1 MMSDND
7 EHHDI
12 TAIQNPAPPSPLPQA
27 SRPLL
32 PTRHSSIEPH
42 AAGRQ
47 RIVRYH
53 ELHFAEQLDLAPDRD
68 DLLHVI
74 YAPGRESRL
83 RVPAGWLSLCVP
95 LAGRL
100 QLESADGDWELPIG
114 RMQVWRD
121 SGLRVDGHRHG
132 RWLVL
137 TGPLAT
143 WSRHARALP
152 GAHQA
157 IYPRAGACPPKLR
170 RALVRLA
177 RGERGTIP
185 ADPEILLAATCL
197 ALVEQQR
204 DLHARLRHCSGRT
217 AQRRQQTLLRLLRVR
232 HLIEVNDGRK
242 PDLARLARCASYSP
256 WHLIRM
262 YREVFG
268 ETPSEFATRLRLDRA
283 RHMVRDTSMPVCEI
297 TEALGF
303 ESQSA
308 FCRAFK
314 NAFGMTATELRR
326 NPSHAATRETA
337 RAA

>member
-1 MMSDND
+1 M
-7 EHHDI
+7 
-12 TAIQNPAPPSPLPQA
+12 
-27 SRPLL
+27 
-32 PTRHSSIEPH
+32 
-42 AAGRQ
+42 
-47 RIVRYH
+47 RYH
-53 ELHFAEQLDLAPDRD
+53 ELHFAEQLDLEADRD
-68 DLLHVI
+68 DLLHVV
-74 YAPGRESRL
+74 YAPGRDSRL
-83 RVPAGWLSLCVP
+83 RIPAGWLSLCVP

-100 QLESADGDWELPIG
+100 QLESPDGEWELPVA

-121 SGLRVDGHRHG
+121 GDLKIDCHPHG
-132 RWLVL
+132 RWLGL

-143 WSRHARALP
+143 WSRHVRSLQ
-152 GAHQA
+152 GAHQV
-157 IYPRAGACPPKLR
+157 IYPRADGCPPKLR
-170 RALVRLA
+170 RVLVRLA
-177 RGERGTIP
+177 RCGRGTRTMP
-185 ADPEILLAATCL
+185 GDPEVLVEAACL
-197 ALVEQQR
+197 ALIEQQR
-204 DLHARLRHCSGRT
+204 DLHGRLRHCSGRT
-217 AQRRQQTLLRLLRVR
+217 MQRRQQTLLRLLRVR

-283 RHMVRDTSMPVCEI
+283 GHMVRDTSMPVCEI

-326 NPSHAATRETA
+326 NAAHVTAPETA

>member
-1 MMSDND
+1 MPDFA
-7 EHHDI
+7 I
-12 TAIQNPAPPSPLPQA
+12 TASNLVTQ
-27 SRPLL
+27 
-32 PTRHSSIEPH
+32 RHSSIDLRSTT
-42 AAGRQ
+42 GQ
-47 RIVRYH
+47 RVVVRYH
-53 ELHFAEQLDLAPDRD
+53 ELRFAEQLDLQPDRD
-68 DLLHVI
+68 DLLHMV
-74 YAPGRESRL
+74 YAPGRDSRL
-83 RVPAGWLSLCVP
+83 RVPAGWASLWVP

-100 QLESADGDWELPIG
+100 QIESPDGDWELPAG

-121 SGLRVDGHRHG
+121 GNLKVDSHPRG
-132 RWLVL
+132 RWLGL
-137 TGPLAT
+137 AGPLAT
-143 WSRHARALP
+143 WARHMHALP

-157 IYPRAGACPPKLR
+157 IYPCADDCPPKLLR
-170 RALVRLA
+170 VLVRLA
-177 RGERGTIP
+177 RHGRGSI
-185 ADPEILLAATCL
+185 AGDPDVLVEAACL
-197 ALVEQQR
+197 ALVDRQR

-232 HLIEVNDGRK
+232 HLIEINDGRK
-242 PDLARLARCASYSP
+242 PDLARLARCAHYSP

-283 RHMVRDTSMPVCEI
+283 RHMVRDTGMPVCEI

-326 NPSHAATRETA
+326 KATHAAAGETA

>member
-1 MMSDND
+1 M
-7 EHHDI
+7 
-12 TAIQNPAPPSPLPQA
+12 
-27 SRPLL
+27 
-32 PTRHSSIEPH
+32 
-42 AAGRQ
+42 
-47 RIVRYH
+47 RYR
-53 ELHFAEQLDLAPDRD
+53 ELRFAEQLDLESDRD
-68 DLLHVI
+68 DLLHLV
-74 YAPGRESRL
+74 YAPGRDSRL
-83 RVPAGWLSLCVP
+83 RIPAGWVSLCVP

-100 QLESADGDWELPIG
+100 QLESPDGDWALSAG

-121 SGLRVDGHRHG
+121 ESLKVDGHSRG

-137 TGPLAT
+137 AGPQAT
-143 WSRHARALP
+143 WSRHVRALQ
-152 GAHQA
+152 GTHQVV
-157 IYPRAGACPPKLR
+157 YPRGGDCPSKLLR
-170 RALVRLA
+170 VLVRLA
-177 RGERGTIP
+177 RHGRGSMP
-185 ADPEILLAATCL
+185 ADPDVLVEAACL
-197 ALVEQQR
+197 ALIEQQR

-232 HLIEVNDGRK
+232 HLIEINDGRK
-242 PDLARLARCASYSP
+242 PDLARLARCAHYSP

-268 ETPSEFATRLRLDRA
+268 ETPSEFATRLRLERA
-283 RHMVRDTSMPVCEI
+283 RRMVRDTSMPVCEI

-326 NPSHAATRETA
+326 NATQDAARETA

>member
-1 MMSDND
+1 M
-7 EHHDI
+7 
-12 TAIQNPAPPSPLPQA
+12 
-27 SRPLL
+27 
-32 PTRHSSIEPH
+32 
-42 AAGRQ
+42 
-47 RIVRYH
+47 RYH
-53 ELHFAEQLDLAPDRD
+53 ELRFAEQLDLEPDRD
-68 DLLHVI
+68 DVLHVV
-74 YAPGRESRL
+74 YAPGRDSRL
-83 RVPAGWLSLCVP
+83 HVPAGWASLWVP

-100 QLESADGDWELPIG
+100 QLESPHGDWTLAAG

-121 SGLRVDGHRHG
+121 EGLRLDSHSHG
-132 RWLVL
+132 RWLGL
-137 TGPLAT
+137 AGPLAT
-143 WSRHARALP
+143 WSRHMRALP
-152 GAHQA
+152 GAQQA
-157 IYPRAGACPPKLR
+157 IYPRAGDCPRKLLR
-170 RALVRLA
+170 VLVRLA
-177 RGERGTIP
+177 RHGRGSMP
-185 ADPEILLAATCL
+185 GNAELLTEAACL
-197 ALVEQQR
+197 ALVEQQC

-232 HLIEVNDGRK
+232 HLIEINDGRK
-242 PDLARLARCASYSP
+242 PDLARLARCAHYSP

-283 RHMVRDTSMPVCEI
+283 RHMVRDTGMPVCEI

-326 NPSHAATRETA
+326 NATHAAAGETA